1 MFHQAQFCFYIFSFL
16 FYSPSLSHHGTTHWA
31 SFFCRIF
38 SNNRKILETLSLK
51 AKTDHMYSRNTKFLK
66 WAFKLCYYT
75 CWALFFQLG
84 FNILDL
90 IWVGDRGDVF
100 FQIQR
105 PCSWHH
111 QQRVSGALLQAM
123 GLILFSHTIWTRVA
137 CLRYSLVNC
146 LT

>member
-16 FYSPSLSHHGTTHWA
+16 FYSPSLSHYGTHWA
-31 SFFCRIF
+31 SFFCHIF
-38 SNNRKILETLSLK
+38 SNNGKILETLSLK

-90 IWVGDRGDVF
+90 IGVGREEMF
-100 FQIQR
+100 FSKYKGHVPDIISKKYLAHFYKQCGWSSSVTPSEPER
-105 PCSWHH
+105 H
-111 QQRVSGALLQAM
+111 A
-123 GLILFSHTIWTRVA
+123 
-137 CLRYSLVNC
+137 
-146 LT
+146 